1 MVLAA
6 GSGRTALHGFLYAR
20 AGFPGMLVCFTFEA
34 KPGKEAE
41 FERLLNNPEAARRI
55 ARLMGASRNSLF
67 MKGGRMVRVFEFPE
81 GKKPI
86 SLGELAKTDKGI
98 EAFLRAL
105 GPIVRDGFDIDVP
118 GSLDS
123 FNARVALPVAYDVL
137 P

>member
-1 MVLAA
+1 
-6 GSGRTALHGFLYAR
+6 
-20 AGFPGMLVCFTFEA
+20 MLVCFNFEA

-41 FERLLNNPEAARRI
+41 FEKLLNNPESAKKV

-67 MKGGRMVRVFEFPE
+67 MKHGRMVRIFEFPE

-86 SLGELAKTDKGI
+86 SLGELAKTDAGI

-105 GPIVRDGFDIDVP
+105 GPLIKDGFDLDVP
-118 GSLDS
+118 GSLDA
-123 FNARVALPVAYDVL
+123 FNARVALPMTYDVR